1 MPVSTSVSQIID
13 AIEHWYPVD
22 LADEWDQVGL
32 IVGNPDVQTSGVLL
46 SVDITQEILSQ
57 AVSIGAN
64 LVISHH
70 PLDLAEVPGVITQ
83 PHIAELLHFAVTN
96 NLILYSIH
104 TNADNA
110 QDGVSDAI
118 MEALGAQSIG
128 SVTNPTKIIGTGRY
142 GRLNK
147 SVTLMEFAKH
157 VAAVLPENH
166 SGIKVSGDLNRVINR
181 VAVCGGSGAGL
192 LPLVA
197 QLDVDAYLTADLKH
211 HAALDH
217 RANSDIALV
226 NVSHWASEW
235 LWLAVLERKL
245 NQEFPMLQPMVSSI
259 CTDPWQA
266 EITSGNNS

>member
-1 MPVSTSVSQIID
+1 MSTSVFQILD
-13 AIEHWYPVD
+13 AIERWYPLD

-32 IVGNPDVQTSGVLL
+32 IVGNPNIQISGVLL
-46 SVDITQEILSQ
+46 TVDLTQEILSQ

-83 PHIAELLHFAVTN
+83 SHIAEMMQFAVTN

-118 MEALGAQSIG
+118 MEALGARSIG
-128 SVTNPTKIIGTGRY
+128 SVTNPSAMIGTGRY
-142 GRLNK
+142 GKLNN
-147 SVTLMEFAKH
+147 SVTLMEFAKQ
-157 VAAVLPENH
+157 VDRVLPKNH
-166 SGIKVSGDLNRVINR
+166 SGTKVSGDLNRVINR

-197 QLDVDAYLTADLKH
+197 QLDVDVYLTADLKH

-217 RANSDIALV
+217 QANSDIALV

-245 NQEFPMLQPMVSSI
+245 NQEFPMLQPVVSSI

-266 EITSGNNS
+266 EITSGNSL